1 MNENLQYFCENL
13 KTRESWGKSWKLL
26 KTEKDTRW
34 GKSSLENF
42 LFIGKVYL
50 CLFEQKKILMIFLIF
65 ICCSFW
71 HYCKCFMVN
80 FWSIWIK
87 EWSLWAL
94 WVLWVKGT
102 CWCIIPILD
111 NKCVDYIYRILHR
124 LQVFKTFVKVFG

>member
-1 MNENLQYFCENL
+1 MKTCNIFVKIWKLEKVEENLEN
-13 KTRESWGKSWKLL
+13 SWKL
-26 KTEKDTRW
+26 
-34 GKSSLENF
+34 
-42 LFIGKVYL
+42 
-50 CLFEQKKILMIFLIF
+50 KKILVEAKVHSKTFCLLEKF
-65 ICCSFW
+65 IYVCLSKKKFSWYFWYSFAA